1 MIGIVVVAYGNLA
14 QEFVTVAEG
23 IVGKQERVRS
33 VSIAFGGDMDKSRE
47 EILQSIKAVNDGKG
61 VVVLVDMFGGVPS
74 NLAISVMNND
84 DIEVVAGF
92 NLPMLVKMISI
103 RGVLT
108 LPAAIAEI
116 QESGRRYINIARDLM
131 EFVGETEPQA

>member
-14 QEFVTVAEG
+14 KEFVAVAEG
-23 IVGKQERVRS
+23 IVGKQERLKPI
-33 VSIAFGGDMDKSRE
+33 SIAFGGDMDKSRE
-47 EILQSIKAVNDGKG
+47 EILQAIKSVNVGKG

-108 LPAAIAEI
+108 LPAAISEI
-116 QESGRRYINIARDLM
+116 QESGRRYINIARDLL
-131 EFVGETEPQA
+131 EAAEQTNTS